1 MLNLCIVKADHF
13 NVSFRSLFDHMILL
27 FVSIVMQFSIC
38 VCEHNMR
45 VSRCYYF
52 VDKIVQLF
60 WPA

>member
-27 FVSIVMQFSIC
+27 FVSIVMQISIC

-45 VSRCYYF
+45 VSRYYYF

-60 WPA
+60 WQA